1 MSFLDK
7 IKNKGK
13 NEGKADVDIDDTGPS
28 TENAAAADE
37 SQDFQPSIITTA
49 QPTAE
54 FQETG
59 AGFQP
64 TTAAVEAASSMPRNC
79 RRSRRAAPAC

>member
-59 AGFQP
+59 AGFQRP
-64 TTAAVEAASSMPRNC
+64 PRPWKPRRRCPRNC